1 MKRFLLIAA
10 LGSLALTG
18 CSKPQATV
26 YSGDGGK
33 VTTDGQ
39 GNMSVTDDKG
49 NKVDMKVG
57 EEGWSAKTNDGAE
70 VKVDKSG
77 MTGKNEKGETYSMGT
92 SAVTESELGL
102 PFYPGSVQV
111 EGRDMK
117 IKSGDKES
125 FVSVRSTS
133 DSGDK
138 VVAFYKEKVKE
149 PATSSAGDMS
159 AVGGKL
165 DDGRTVAIMA
175 IKKDGKVEV
184 QVSVSKD

>member
-1 MKRFLLIAA
+1 
-10 LGSLALTG
+10 
-18 CSKPQATV
+18 
-26 YSGDGGK
+26 
-33 VTTDGQ
+33 
-39 GNMSVTDDKG
+39 
-49 NKVDMKVG
+49 
-57 EEGWSAKTNDGAE
+57 
-70 VKVDKSG
+70 
-77 MTGKNEKGETYSMGT
+77 
-92 SAVTESELGL
+92 
-102 PFYPGSVQV
+102 
-111 EGRDMK
+111 MK